1 MHNDSSA
8 CQAEKPQLRISNRP
22 SSCPRKAWVFWC
34 WCCMAMIA
42 PHQTLVLSLATHSP
56 SHPGH
61 FAALLLLAWLVLPI
75 VDKLALLHLNRAV
88 PLRTPWTSL
97 YRHRHRSLYF
107 DFHINTGADTAGE
120 SRCASFTSLRF
131 ISSPLFQSGIV
142 DCSAYLCAPTPNLA
156 FIKAPPDVQH

>member
-1 MHNDSSA
+1 
-8 CQAEKPQLRISNRP
+8 
-22 SSCPRKAWVFWC
+22 
-34 WCCMAMIA
+34 MIA

-88 PLRTPWTSL
+88 PLRTPWTSP
-97 YRHRHRSLYF
+97 YRLRHRSLYL

-131 ISSPLFQSGIV
+131 ISSPLFWSGTV
-142 DCSAYLCAPTPNLA
+142 DCSAYLSAPHPQSGIYQPPPPTSKIDDSRVPKDAICLYRLGLHACYCPLEPPN
-156 FIKAPPDVQH
+156 FKT